1 MPHHTPLI
9 ATIVAGL
16 VAAFI
21 LGALA
26 QRLRLSP
33 LVGYLLAGVIVGPFT
48 PGYVADQKIANE
60 LAEIGVILLMFGVGL
75 HFSLKDLLA
84 VRKIAVP
91 GALAQMGVATILGI
105 GLSALLGWPLMA
117 GLVFGLALSV
127 ASTVVLLRA
136 LQERRLVQ
144 TERGK
149 IAVGWLIVEDLA
161 MVLALVLLPALAG
174 AMKAGEGA
182 ADPLTA
188 WGVPL
193 GITLLKVG
201 GFVAFM
207 LIVARRAVP
216 WLLHYVAHTGSRELF
231 RLAVFAIALGIAFG
245 AAMLFGVSFALGAFF
260 AGMILAESELSH
272 RAAEETLPLRDA
284 FAVLFFVSVGML
296 FNPFVVLANPLTVL
310 AVLAIVIIGKSLAA
324 YAILK
329 LFKRSDTTAIT
340 VAASLAQIGE
350 FSFILAGLGVD
361 LEILPREGR
370 DLILA
375 GAIFS
380 IMLNPL
386 IFAFATRA
394 PKAAP
399 AEPTAPAPVAPEPEP
414 ANDLAPTALSGHVVV
429 VGYGRVG
436 QAVTAGLKAHTTPFV
451 LVEAEPEFAA
461 KAAEQGYEVIIG
473 SAVETRVLEAAGV
486 PRAARMY
493 VAVADGFECGG
504 VVDHARKAN
513 ASLEIIARAHSDA
526 EAAHLFAHGADR
538 VVMGEAEIARGMLED
553 LTIPAQAPEPAGEV
567 VEFVPSA
574 PRLLILDDAE
584 RAVLAAVRTF
594 DIWPGEAISWAAVHE
609 AAVLRGY
616 NPERLDHAFETLRAK
631 DCLRDL
637 DQDRITLTKQGFLA
651 ALQPAAA

>member
-16 VAAFI
+16 VVAFA

-33 LVGYLLAGVIVGPFT
+33 LVGYLLAGVLVGPFT

-91 GALAQMGVATILGI
+91 GALGQMTVATMLGM
-105 GLSALLGWPLMA
+105 GLGLLLGWPLIS

-136 LQERRLVQ
+136 LQERRLLQ
-144 TERGK
+144 TDRGK

-174 AMKAGEGA
+174 ALKAGEGPG
-182 ADPLTA
+182 DPMTT
-188 WGVPL
+188 WVMPL
-193 GITLLKVG
+193 GLTLLKVG

-207 LIVARRAVP
+207 LIVGRRVVP

-231 RLAVFAIALGIAFG
+231 RLAVLAIALGVAFG
-245 AAMLFGVSFALGAFF
+245 AASLFGVSFALGAFF
-260 AGMILAESELSH
+260 AGMILAESELSQ

-296 FNPFVVLANPLTVL
+296 FNPVVVLANPWPVA
-310 AVLAIVIIGKSLAA
+310 AVLGIIILGKSLAA
-324 YAILK
+324 LAIIK
-329 LFKRSDTTAIT
+329 VFGRSNTTAVT

-350 FSFILAGLGVD
+350 FSFILVGLGVD
-361 LEILPREGR
+361 MEILPKEGR

-375 GAIFS
+375 GAIIS

-386 IFAFATRA
+386 IFGLATRT
-394 PKAAP
+394 PRAAP
-399 AEPTAPAPVAPEPEP
+399 AAPAPRPDPEP
-414 ANDLAPTALSGHVVV
+414 ANDLSPTHLGGHTIL

-436 QAVTAGLKAHTTPFV
+436 EVAAAELLARSAPFV
-451 LVEAEPEFAA
+451 LVEAEGDIGLRARER
-461 KAAEQGYEVIIG
+461 GYEVIIG
-473 SAVETRVLEAAGV
+473 SAADPMVLEAAGV
-486 PRAARMY
+486 GRAVRML
-493 VAVADGFECGG
+493 VAVADGFEGGG
-504 VVDHARKAN
+504 VVDKARKAN
-513 ASLEIIARAHSDA
+513 PALEIIARAHSDA
-526 EAAHLFAHGADR
+526 EAAHLIAHGADR
-538 VVMGEAEIARGMLED
+538 IVMGEAQIARGMIED
-553 LTIPAQAPEPAGEV
+553 LPASAAPQESSGPAAELAPTG
-567 VEFVPSA
+567 

-584 RAVLAAVRTF
+584 RAVLAALREME
-594 DIWPGEAISWAAVHE
+594 IWPGEAMSRAPVQDAA
-609 AAVLRGY
+609 ARRGFE
-616 NPERLDHAFETLRAK
+616 PGRLDAAFASLKAK

-637 DQDRITLTKQGFLA
+637 GDERLTVTKQGFLA
-651 ALQPAAA
+651 GLQPA